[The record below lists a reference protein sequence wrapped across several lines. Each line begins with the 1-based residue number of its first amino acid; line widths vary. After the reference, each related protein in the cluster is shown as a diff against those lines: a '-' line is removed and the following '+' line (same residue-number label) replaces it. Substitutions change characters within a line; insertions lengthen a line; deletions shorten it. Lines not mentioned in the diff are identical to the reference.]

1 MSRTGAQT
9 LRVRVTDRVIKLN
22 LTEGNIN
29 VNDGSRN
36 PVLIPE
42 KRKERKTSTEI
53 VGAEKGTWKQEI
65 TLLKGLNPTDIKEF
79 LPKPETFFPRKFS
92 TQKYQN
98 RHFYIC
104 YLNVIYY
111 VDESFEFVE
120 GFEYLTTKWRSRNGP
135 SLFLGLAEST
145 TLNGISDPLKLTSNF

>member
-1 MSRTGAQT
+1 M
-9 LRVRVTDRVIKLN
+9 N

-42 KRKERKTSTEI
+42 KRERKTSTEI

-79 LPKPETFFPRKFS
+79 LPKPPETFFPRKFS
-92 TQKYQN
+92 THKFQN
-98 RHFYIC
+98 RHFYI
-104 YLNVIYY
+104 
-111 VDESFEFVE
+111 
-120 GFEYLTTKWRSRNGP
+120 
-135 SLFLGLAEST
+135 
-145 TLNGISDPLKLTSNF
+145 

>member
-1 MSRTGAQT
+1 M
-9 LRVRVTDRVIKLN
+9 N

-42 KRKERKTSTEI
+42 KKKERKTSTEI

-79 LPKPETFFPRKFS
+79 LPKPPETIFPR
-92 TQKYQN
+92 N
-98 RHFYIC
+98 FY
-104 YLNVIYY
+104 VIFTY
-111 VDESFEFVE
+111 DNI
-120 GFEYLTTKWRSRNGP
+120 LR
-135 SLFLGLAEST
+135 
-145 TLNGISDPLKLTSNF
+145 

>member
-1 MSRTGAQT
+1 M
-9 LRVRVTDRVIKLN
+9 N

-42 KRKERKTSTEI
+42 KRERKTSTEI

-79 LPKPETFFPRKFS
+79 FPKPPEKNFRENFPPINFKA
-92 TQKYQN
+92 
-98 RHFYIC
+98 
-104 YLNVIYY
+104 VIFTY
-111 VDESFEFVE
+111 DNI
-120 GFEYLTTKWRSRNGP
+120 LR
-135 SLFLGLAEST
+135 
-145 TLNGISDPLKLTSNF
+145 